1 MAIWFIL
8 LAAIYVIGLFPFAYF
23 RNDDW
28 LIFGNALLHV
38 RNDFSQAFR
47 PTLFYG
53 EREVVWF
60 FRPFFKILP
69 YFFFE
74 AFRYNYSLWLGTL
87 FAFFVLAIY
96 LTFRSLKLLT
106 HSRKKALLFVVL
118 FTASFHLHFGSLIW
132 MGEGMMNI
140 PQLFLFSLN
149 LFLFLKVEKGV

>member
-1 MAIWFIL
+1 MAIWLIL

-38 RNDFSQAFR
+38 KGNLSQAFQ

-69 YFFFE
+69 YLFYEVFH
-74 AFRYNYSLWLGTL
+74 YNYSLWLGTL
-87 FAFFVLAIY
+87 FTFFVLSMY
-96 LTFRSLKLLT
+96 LSYQSLEILT
-106 HSRKKALLFVVL
+106 ASRKKSLLFLVL
-118 FTASFHLHFGSLIW
+118 FTSSFHLHFVFSTLGRTTDSILII
-132 MGEGMMNI
+132 NTVI
-140 PQLFLFSLN
+140 TIITIHRRII
-149 LFLFLKVEKGV
+149 